1 MDILKRFG
9 RRLRELRRSRR
20 WSESELADR
29 WGVDAAHVTEVEEGK
44 AEVRILDLDRLA
56 QVFDLSIAE
65 LLEGTDARS
74 DDGSD

>member
-1 MDILKRFG
+1 MDILERFG
-9 RRLRELRRSRR
+9 RRLRELRRSRS

-29 WGVDAAHVTEVEEGK
+29 WGVDVAHVTEVEEGK
-44 AEVRILDLDRLA
+44 TEVRILDLDRLA

-65 LLEGTDARS
+65 LLEGTDTRS